1 MDENQSV
8 TCEIRYKLDMSKLP
22 EFEAYARAWV
32 KLIER
37 HGGTHHGYFVPR
49 PIPEGARISFP
60 QVGSDGPADVAV
72 ALFSFP
78 DDEAYQRYRQSVAE
92 DPECGPA
99 ADLYKNTKCFLS
111 YERLFLAGRSTERDS
126 SRHANV

>member
-1 MDENQSV
+1 MEKQSLI
-8 TCEIRYKLDMSKLP
+8 CEIRYRLDMAKLP

-37 HGGTHHGYFVPR
+37 HGGTHHGYYLPR
-49 PIPEGARISFP
+49 PIPDGARISFP
-60 QVGSDGPADVAV
+60 EIGSNGPENVAV

-78 DDEAYQRYRQSVAE
+78 DDSAYQRYRRTVAE

-99 ADLYKNTKCFLS
+99 ADLYNTTKCFFS
-111 YERLFLAGRSTERDS
+111 YERHFLRPVEDEP
-126 SRHANV
+126 V